1 MDVTTI
7 FYIGTTVTAG
17 VSVLMFLKRFNFWYQ
32 LFHKADRTSTK
43 HGGSLVAKVLK
54 SHDIDTIFTLP
65 GGHISPIAVAC
76 EELGIK
82 VIDTRHEVNAAFAA
96 DAYARVGRGIGV
108 VAVTAGPGLTN
119 VVTALKNAQMAESP
133 VVLLGGAAASI
144 LKGRGALQ
152 DIDQMSLFK
161 PVCKY
166 CVSVNKVR
174 DIIPTLKEAI
184 KIAQSGVPA
193 PVFVELPIDTLYPYP
208 MISKEIGVKEKP
220 RGIVQKI
227 VNFYLSTYLNDLFA
241 GAFEER
247 SCEPL
252 DIDIPKAKD
261 SQVQASAKLLSQA
274 KKPVFLIGSQA
285 ILPPCSFQN
294 TIVALESFGAPC
306 FLSGMAR
313 GLLGRNNPIHIRQ
326 NRSQVLK
333 EADLII
339 LAGTVCDFRLSYGR
353 SIGKQAKVIS
363 INRGKD
369 LMKLNSDMFWK
380 PDIGIVGDS
389 ANFIGRLH
397 AALLGY
403 KADESWA
410 SELKSREKEKED
422 KHLEKSK
429 MEVDRYLN
437 PLHVLFKVE
446 EKLSQ
451 NSIIV
456 ADGGD
461 FVATASYIL
470 RPRGPLQW
478 LDPGP
483 FGTLGVGAGFAIGA
497 KAANP
502 NAEIW
507 IIYGDGSL
515 GYSIIE
521 YDTYRRFKIPVL
533 SVVGNDACW
542 TQIAREQKPMLGSN
556 VGCMLEFS
564 SYEKVVEAL
573 GGKGV
578 LLKDQ
583 EDNIEGSLE
592 ECKQT
597 LKEGKSA
604 LLNCLI
610 GTTDFRDGSISV

>member
-1 MDVTTI
+1 MDVVSAAS
-7 FYIGTTVTAG
+7 IGTSLVAG
-17 VSVLMFLKRFNFWYQ
+17 VSVFMFFRRFNIWYQ
-32 LFHKADRTSTK
+32 LFHKTEKRSVK
-43 HGGSLVAKVLK
+43 NGGSLVAQVLK
-54 SHDIDTIFTLP
+54 AHDVDTIFTLP
-65 GGHISPIAVAC
+65 GGHISPISVAC
-76 EELGIK
+76 EKLGIK
-82 VIDTRHEVNAAFAA
+82 VVDTRHEVTAAFAA
-96 DAYARVGRGIGV
+96 DAYARIGRGIGV

-133 VVLLGGAAASI
+133 VLLLGGAAATI

-166 CVSVNKVR
+166 CVSIRKVR
-174 DIIPTLKEAI
+174 DIIPTLKHAI

-193 PVFVELPIDTLYPYP
+193 PVFVELPIDTLYSYEA
-208 MISKEIGVKEKP
+208 ISKEIGVKP
-220 RGIVQKI
+220 NARGLIQKI
-227 VNFYLSTYLNDLFA
+227 VNLYLNTYLNNLFC
-241 GAFEER
+241 GAFEIR
-247 SCEPL
+247 DCEPL
-252 DIDIPKAKD
+252 KIDIPKATD
-261 SQVQASAKLLSQA
+261 ADVQASAKLLSRA

-285 ILPPCSFQN
+285 IIPPCPLQN
-294 TIVALESFGAPC
+294 TIVALESFGVPC

-333 EADLII
+333 EADLIV

-380 PDIGIVGDS
+380 PEIGIVGDS
-389 ANFIGRLH
+389 ADFIGRLH
-397 AALLGY
+397 AALPGY
-403 KADESWA
+403 KADHAWA
-410 SELKSREKEKED
+410 TDLKLREKEKED
-422 KHLEKSK
+422 KHVEKGK
-429 MEVDRYLN
+429 LDVDRYLN
-437 PLHVLFKVE
+437 PLHVLHKVE
-446 EKLSQ
+446 ETLSD
-451 NSIIV
+451 NAILV

-502 NAEIW
+502 DSEIW

-533 SVVGNDACW
+533 SIVGNDACW
-542 TQIAREQKPMLGSN
+542 TQIAREQFPMLGSN

-564 SYEKVVEAL
+564 SYEKVAEGL
-573 GGKGV
+573 GAKGV
-578 LLKDQ
+578 LLQSK
-583 EDNIEGSLE
+583 EDIGGAIE
-592 ECKQT
+592 ECKASLQD
-597 LKEGKSA
+597 GKSA
-604 LLNCLI
+604 LINCLI
-610 GTTDFRDGSISV
+610 GKTDFREGSISV